1 MNNNV
6 KNMEAELDETVEVVG
21 RGFMKKR
28 DLYQYPVVDEINPG
42 VFDVR
47 EVSFIPVWMAAF
59 TLFILSLP
67 VIFVI
72 GHLIGARLMYRFL
85 FAGGEL
91 AVLCFAAVAL
101 INTANRR
108 RKAEAAEKCEADTV
122 ECSE

>member
-6 KNMEAELDETVEVVG
+6 KNMEAELDETVEVIG

-28 DLYQYPVVDEINPG
+28 DLYQYPVVDEISPG

-72 GHLIGARLMYRFL
+72 GHLLEARLMYRFL

-91 AVLCFAAVAL
+91 AVLCFSAVVAMD
-101 INTANRR
+101 IADRR
-108 RKAEAAEKCEADTV
+108 RKAEAAKECEADTA
-122 ECSE
+122 ECGE